1 MQNNHWIR
9 NLNILKKRK
18 ILISKKSKMMYLE
31 IKILYKE
38 QEIKEIIFIKLINL
52 IKDMNNINNKI
63 MDKTLIIIL
72 VG

>member
-1 MQNNHWIR
+1 
-9 NLNILKKRK
+9 
-18 ILISKKSKMMYLE
+18 MMHLE

-63 MDKTLIIIL
+63 MDKILIIIL
-72 VG
+72 EG

>member
-1 MQNNHWIR
+1 
-9 NLNILKKRK
+9 
-18 ILISKKSKMMYLE
+18 MMHLE

>member
-1 MQNNHWIR
+1 M
-9 NLNILKKRK
+9 KKRK

-52 IKDMNNINNKI
+52 IKDMNNTHNKI
-63 MDKTLIIIL
+63 MDRILIIIL
-72 VG
+72 VE

>member
-1 MQNNHWIR
+1 MH
-9 NLNILKKRK
+9 
-18 ILISKKSKMMYLE
+18 LE

-52 IKDMNNINNKI
+52 IKDMNNIHNKI
-63 MDKTLIIIL
+63 MDKILIIIL

>member
-1 MQNNHWIR
+1 
-9 NLNILKKRK
+9 
-18 ILISKKSKMMYLE
+18 MYLE

>member
-1 MQNNHWIR
+1 MH
-9 NLNILKKRK
+9 
-18 ILISKKSKMMYLE
+18 LE

>member
-1 MQNNHWIR
+1 M
-9 NLNILKKRK
+9 KKRK

>member
-1 MQNNHWIR
+1 MH
-9 NLNILKKRK
+9 
-18 ILISKKSKMMYLE
+18 LE

-63 MDKTLIIIL
+63 MDKILIIIL
-72 VG
+72 EG

>member
-1 MQNNHWIR
+1 MH
-9 NLNILKKRK
+9 
-18 ILISKKSKMMYLE
+18 LE

-52 IKDMNNINNKI
+52 IKDMNNTHNKI
-63 MDKTLIIIL
+63 MDRILIIIL

>member
-1 MQNNHWIR
+1 
-9 NLNILKKRK
+9 LKRRK
-18 ILISKKSKMMYLE
+18 ILFSKKSKMMHLE

-72 VG
+72 EG